1 MNYTFAVQVKN
12 VKKNFVQI
20 SSNMQSDK
28 STHLFEGLKQKKKL
42 LFLNTCSVNVFAHVL
57 FTK

>member
-1 MNYTFAVQVKN
+1 MNYTFTVQVKN
-12 VKKNFVQI
+12 VQI

-28 STHLFEGLKQKKKL
+28 STHLFVGVKQKKNFF
-42 LFLNTCSVNVFAHVL
+42 FLNTCSVKHHTFAHVL

>member
-12 VKKNFVQI
+12 VKKKFVQI

-28 STHLFEGLKQKKKL
+28 STHLFEGLKEKKTS
-42 LFLNTCSVNVFAHVL
+42 FFQIHVA
-57 FTK
+57 